1 MSKRSPRQP
10 LPRRRGARPCGRP
23 AGRMRKQSMIRP
35 VDRESGRERQQRVEA
50 GHIVVGV
57 DGSNSSS
64 EALRWAIAEARLRS
78 VPVRAVHAWAYSR
91 PLVPSFV
98 GYPYSAE
105 SFGNAIDDR
114 WQAEQ
119 RLERATSELAEAQEI
134 ECVVVE
140 GSAAQAL
147 IDAVGEAD
155 VLVVG
160 SRRHGGFT
168 NLLLGS
174 VSQQCAQH
182 APCPVVIVRGN
193 EG

>member
-1 MSKRSPRQP
+1 LSGSKESKQ
-10 LPRRRGARPCGRP
+10 AP
-23 AGRMRKQSMIRP
+23 A
-35 VDRESGRERQQRVEA
+35 
-50 GHIVVGV
+50 IVVGV
-57 DGSNSSS
+57 DGSKGSS
-64 EALRWAIAEARLRS
+64 EALRWAVAEARLRS
-78 VPVRAVHAWAYSR
+78 VPVRAVHAWSYSH
-91 PLVPSFV
+91 PLVPSLV

-105 SFGNAIDDR
+105 SFRNAIDDR

-119 RLERATSELAEAQEI
+119 RLERATSELVKDHEI
-134 ECVVVE
+134 EGVVAE

-160 SRRHGGFT
+160 SRGHGGFT

-193 EG
+193 ER

>member
-1 MSKRSPRQP
+1 MSGSKESRQ
-10 LPRRRGARPCGRP
+10 AP
-23 AGRMRKQSMIRP
+23 A
-35 VDRESGRERQQRVEA
+35 
-50 GHIVVGV
+50 IVVGV
-57 DGSNSSS
+57 DGSNGSS
-64 EALRWAIAEARLRS
+64 EALRWAIAEARRRS
-78 VPVRAVHAWAYSR
+78 VPLRAVHAWSYSP
-91 PLVPSFV
+91 PLVPSLV

-119 RLERATSELAEAQEI
+119 RLERVASEVGEDDEVERVLI
-134 ECVVVE
+134 E
-140 GSAAQAL
+140 GSAAQVL

-160 SRRHGGFT
+160 SRGHGGFT

-193 EG
+193 ER

>member
-1 MSKRSPRQP
+1 VSASKESRQSP
-10 LPRRRGARPCGRP
+10 A
-23 AGRMRKQSMIRP
+23 
-35 VDRESGRERQQRVEA
+35 
-50 GHIVVGV
+50 IVVGV
-57 DGSNSSS
+57 DGYNSSN
-64 EALRWAIAEARLRS
+64 EALRWAIDVARLRG
-78 VPVRAVHAWAYSR
+78 VPVRAVHACSYSQ

-119 RLERATSELAEAQEI
+119 RLEDATGELGEDHEI
-134 ECVVVE
+134 ERVVVE
-140 GSAAQAL
+140 GSAAQVL

-160 SRRHGGFT
+160 SRGHGGFT

-193 EG
+193 ER